1 MESYNYSQ
9 QNLAPPSRIA
19 RNLQCK
25 SMPPWRSLLSL
36 ILLLMALMMP
46 HQAWAGD
53 KFSDYAGHVSHHPTL
68 DEPWIEIDLWFYDT
82 YGAHAFFLHDETESG
97 HKGPALYINGNY
109 ICSPDWELAWPGSK
123 KDGNEDDLSDQT
135 KNNGWWGDT
144 YTNSVNGVNYTV
156 RFWNPHKDGSKYW
169 VTMVI
174 YLDKICHDGTQIIEL
189 KGKWKINDQTTNE
202 TQSGAWVTNFISGFF
217 TDSPTYTRS
226 YGSCKVT
233 NTSLNSNYGPTTVT
247 LTTNKSYF
255 NNNYGWGYK
264 YYDPKS
270 INNSVYQ
277 EYEKGAT
284 NFDNLTITYD
294 EPTEAKNHQL
304 TIYTQKA
311 ITVTPANRPSTI
323 VYGWRADNVGDF
335 LKPTITGTT
344 TNMWDK
350 EIKLTW
356 RASGQYSDGTWS
368 IYRYEGKSTSGKL
381 VAENLKT
388 GDTEYSEY
396 SDEVPKYDSL
406 YRYEVYFVPT
416 KADKLI
422 ERLKDTVSVKV
433 DRDFNI
439 NIKEVVSG
447 KNSITVKWNC
457 PQFKGNENYSFKVLR
472 AESKNGEEVDNWT
485 EVASVSVTKKDQTE
499 YEYIDS
505 RNLEI
510 CPTYLYKVQTTMLE
524 NKTFESTNI
533 GEGRLTGTSQ
543 VTKVT
548 CTKGDYNGLVKLSW
562 EADQVSSDITRY
574 EVQRRVKGTETWAVI
589 YKTSGTATSYYY
601 EDQTALPGQY
611 YDYKVVSITTCD
623 GSDTRLAKTDEGFSR
638 STGIVSGRI
647 TYDTG
652 TAVAGA
658 RVALMRGDSGEQQS
672 GQFYSLRVSGT
683 GDGVFLDNEGKKFNN
698 IITNRDYSVQMMVRP
713 DDKQSGSKPTI
724 FDLGGKLSLWLGS
737 IDAAK
742 RFPLYI
748 QVDSTAV
755 DTKLYLQAN
764 EFTSVTL
771 AVGRSGYAVITTID
785 KNDSVAT
792 CSLADRCPVNV
803 KFADNDTTGLCIG
816 GSYVSAKDSAF
827 SGYIDEM
834 RMFSGKALT
843 EKEILSNYNHTLC
856 GTEDN
861 LVAYWPVDEGI
872 DGQTTAYDYSKTSG
886 VNNNHHGRLGAGTKP
901 TSAILPTS
909 NQLGLFALT
918 DTQGNFVV
926 RGVPFSGDGTNYM
939 VVPTLG
945 IHEFSPTYSTR
956 YVSASSLV
964 HSGVDFNDV
973 SSFPVSGYVYYDGT
987 DYPVEGCTFY
997 VDGTICNRDGELIQ
1011 TNDSGKF
1018 TISVPIGLHYIQVK
1032 KDGHV
1037 FASSGRY
1044 PEDRGFGDKTL
1055 FDREIKNMTFLDQ
1068 TLVNFSGRVVGGSIE
1083 GDKPIGF
1090 GQSVNN
1096 IGVTEIVLSPT
1107 NTKYRMNVVKS
1118 EDETIFSYNTNKAT
1132 VPIASATTAIASRSW
1147 RGAGQDACKNL
1158 YIRTDSL
1165 TGEFSA
1171 MIPPLMYKV
1180 EKLKVVANDLVVGD
1194 ATTLD
1199 ATNTLMEYTDSLVDS
1214 IGVKSEYKYNCSLKQ
1229 TYHSTPS
1236 FSVTQDDLSGG
1247 AFGISSYEIEDAN
1260 GKLTINDIYKK
1271 DTVGNDTIVTYKY
1284 GGAIFEREKD
1294 YTFNLYGYEEYVNND
1309 VKNQPVVSRVPLDGS
1324 VVTINNALSSTQK
1337 VYIEGNTAGANPG
1350 SLVELESNQL
1360 TLDSNGKAKYT
1371 WKAGLPNITP
1381 PYSRTI
1387 SINYDINERTYD
1399 WSGNGM
1405 SGIILGSLPTGNNF
1419 VTSGPDMVDM
1429 ILRDPPGSKSFTEWT
1444 KGSVTSKYTSSGDVC
1459 TSESELLTSTQLGAS
1474 METVQGVVGFGLL
1487 NKVESK
1493 NALDIGV
1500 HQSIDHENANTW
1512 SSTIT
1517 ATRTISTSSEP
1528 EYVGANGDV
1537 FIGTSTNLIFGKA
1550 RDINFR
1556 RQGTSD
1562 TVALELKDIITTGL
1576 KFKTMFSYTQHYVE
1590 NVLLPNLRT
1599 MRNSLLQT
1607 VSSIKDYSNTSNK
1620 PVYLTTL
1627 SPDDP
1632 RFGSNNNDYD
1642 VWGND
1647 TTSARSLSGP
1657 SYTVVLPPDSSYSD
1671 SVQWCNMQI
1680 RNWKKQLALN
1690 EKEKVE
1696 ANKSRDKYIDQNYSF
1711 DSGSTICNSTKN
1723 EESNG
1728 STYDLTITGAAVLG
1742 ISLGS
1747 AINHVGV
1754 EWSFETK
1761 TGGGTHDVSKESE
1774 TDLKSFSYTL
1784 AEDSYTDALT
1794 VDVYKYGNY
1803 SPIFR
1808 TLGGQT
1814 SGPYEGEVKTKYYQP
1829 GTTIMEATMQVEVP
1843 QIAVDVPT
1851 VTNVPTGSAASY
1863 TLRLT
1868 NASEI
1873 DTDIYYK
1880 LLMIDESNP
1889 NGAKITIDGSI
1900 LTDNRI
1906 IKIPAGETVTKSLQL
1921 WQTNNS
1927 ILNYDKIG
1935 IVLASQSQ
1943 YDPTRTWQQIADT
1956 VYISAQFVP
1965 SSSAVAMKLD
1975 RTTLNSQT
1983 GDNLNISFSQFDRNY
1998 HNLKAFRIQYRKQ
2011 GETGWTLV
2019 HEYVLDENDVTQNNE
2034 LLPTDATVSYK
2045 LPMHNY
2051 SDGDYTFRVLSVS
2064 TYGNDEV
2071 YNTSEEI
2078 ALVKDMARPQPLG
2091 TPSPTD
2097 GILSA
2102 GDDIS
2107 IEFNENFL
2115 RGELTKNANFLVTG
2129 VLNGAEVSHSTALG
2143 MTGAANT
2150 AATAADINLAGK
2162 SFSIDTWVNV
2172 EGAGTLLS
2180 HGKGQQKFVVSVDD
2194 ANKLNVKIGSNTY
2207 TSKDAIPMG
2216 LWSYLTISYTASAEG
2231 NTLAAAVA
2239 EGANTTQLFK
2249 GETVVAYEGNGPIV
2263 IGQNVAGAMHE
2274 LTLWDEAYDMTGA
2287 LLNKSKTKNPATRH
2301 LIGYW
2306 KMDEGEGTTITDYAR
2321 NRHMSMA
2328 NESWYINNEN
2338 KAVELDGTS
2347 HLDIPTGDVSPLDA
2361 DNCAIELWMRAD
2373 KQQGESQLLQ
2383 AGKVQLW
2390 MTDAGMLQLTS
2401 GDNTYDASSA
2411 SVQDNA
2417 WHHVALNILRD
2428 GNAAV
2433 YVDGART
2440 MATNAA
2446 NIGLTASDKLIV
2458 GARRTLNENGQ
2469 YDYDRQMVGFVDEIR
2484 LWNAT
2489 LSADMLKSRSKL
2501 RLTGKEQ
2508 GLVAYYPFE
2517 KKGLDNNQ
2525 VVTTGSDDD
2534 AVRTDHK
2541 AVCGNALTFTDEAP
2555 ALREKKTETNVDYS
2569 FTASDNKIVIT
2580 INETPAKINA
2590 CTLNFTVR
2598 DLSDTNGNLSL
2609 PVCWSAYIDNNAL
2622 AWNESSL
2629 KTSTKVGES
2638 HTFEASFANKGGT
2651 QQMWTISGLPSW
2663 LKASAEYG
2671 TVDPLATETISFE
2684 VTETT
2689 PVGKYEE
2696 TIYLTDNDG
2705 ITTPF
2710 TLQLIVEGD
2719 KPAWAVDKR
2728 KYENTMSV
2736 IGTLSILGTPSYDS
2750 DDIVGAFIGD
2760 ECRGVAQPV
2769 YNSRYD
2775 NCFVLIDLYG
2785 DSKDADKAV
2794 TFKVYDASTG
2804 IMHPITTT
2812 SEEVTFKANVLVGKY
2827 SNPLL
2832 IDAADKM
2839 EQTLALGTG
2848 WNWASLYVKTDNM
2861 DVETVLSNV
2870 SDATKIVKSQNSF
2883 AGCDEGTWY
2892 GKTFD
2897 LDNKSM
2903 YKIKMAKDKELNV
2916 IGKYGSKADRTITV
2930 TPGWNWIAY
2939 NNPQTASVADAL
2951 AGMNPQDGD
2960 MIKGQSG
2967 FAIYDGYEWAGSLTA
2982 LVPGQGYMLKS
2993 ESSET
2998 RTFNYPAS
3006 TLTTLTSVQAA
3017 PSKRFTTL
3025 SDDELVFSPIDYHKY
3040 PNNMTITAC
3049 VTLEGE
3055 IQQGVEVGV
3064 FVGDECRTSEITG
3077 DDGYAFFTVPGDGKC
3092 ELNFKMAKGDQTW
3105 TSEVIIDFIEDS
3117 ICGSYR
3123 NPLELIFGRTSDMIS
3138 SIDDIN
3144 AEDNSGQWLDLNGI
3158 MLDGKPNVPG
3168 VYLLRTTEDNTGRTV
3183 TRKVVVK

>member
-9 QNLAPPSRIA
+9 DSAPPPRVA

-36 ILLLMALMMP
+36 TLLLMALMVP

-53 KFSDYAGHVSHHPTL
+53 NFNDNAGHVSHHPTL
-68 DEPWIEIDLWFYDT
+68 AEPWIEIDLWFYDT
-82 YGAHAFFLHDETESG
+82 NGADAFFLHDETESG
-97 HKGPALYINGNY
+97 HKGPALYINNNY
-109 ICSPDWELAWPGSK
+109 ICSPDDELAWPGSG
-123 KDGNEDDLSDQT
+123 DGNESDLSNSIKITSD
-135 KNNGWWGDT
+135 GWWKGS
-144 YTNSVNGVNYTV
+144 YTKKDSVNDVNYIV
-156 RFWNPHKDGSKYW
+156 CFKNPHVDGGKYW

-174 YLDKICHDGTQIIEL
+174 YLDKICHDGTQIIKL
-189 KGKWKINDQTTNE
+189 KGKWKISGQTTNE
-202 TQSGAWVTNFISGFF
+202 TQSGAWVTNFILGFF
-217 TDSPTYTRS
+217 TDTPAYTRS

-233 NTSLNSNYGPTTVT
+233 NTSLNPSYGPTTVT
-247 LTTNKSYF
+247 MTTNKSYF

-277 EYEKGAT
+277 EYEKGT
-284 NFDNLTITYD
+284 KNFDNLTITYD

-311 ITVTPANRPSTI
+311 ITVTPKGYPTTI

-344 TNMWDK
+344 TDMWDRK
-350 EIKLTW
+350 IKLTW
-356 RASGQYSDGTWS
+356 SASGQYKDGTWS
-368 IYRYEGKSTSGKL
+368 IYRYEGNSTSGKL
-381 VAENLKT
+381 VAQNLKT
-388 GDTEYSEY
+388 EATEY

-433 DRDFNI
+433 VRNFNI
-439 NIKEVVSG
+439 NIKDVVSG

-457 PQFKGNENYSFKVLR
+457 PQFKGDENYSFKVLR
-472 AESKNGEEVDNWT
+472 AESKNGEEGDNWK
-485 EVASVSVTKKDQTE
+485 EVASVSVTKKDKTE

-505 RNLEI
+505 RDLEI
-510 CPTYLYKVQTTMLE
+510 CPTYLYKVQTTMLN

-562 EADQVSSDITRY
+562 EAEQVSSDITRY
-574 EVQRRVKGTETWAVI
+574 EVQRRVMGTDTWAVI

-601 EDQTALPGQY
+601 EDQTALPGLY
-611 YDYKVVSITTCD
+611 YEYKVVSITTCD
-623 GSDTRLAKTDEGFSR
+623 SSDTRLAKTDEGFSR

-683 GDGVFLDNEGKKFNN
+683 GDGVFFDNEGKKFNN
-698 IITNRDYSVQMMVRP
+698 IITNRAYSVQMMVRP
-713 DDKQSGSKPTI
+713 DDEQPGCKPTI
-724 FDLGGKLSLWLGS
+724 FDLGSKLSLWLGA
-737 IDAAK
+737 IDTTK

-748 QVDSTAV
+748 QVDGDSVATG
-755 DTKLYLQAN
+755 LYLQAN

-771 AVGRSGYAVITTID
+771 AVDRSGYAVVTTID
-785 KNDSVAT
+785 KNDSLT
-792 CSLADRCPVNV
+792 SCSLAERLPVNV

-827 SGYIDEM
+827 AGYIDEM

-843 EKEILSNYNHTLC
+843 EKEILNNYNHTLC

-872 DGQTTAYDYSKTSG
+872 TGQTTAYDYSKTSG
-886 VNNNHHGRLGAGTKP
+886 VSNNHHGRLGAGTKP
-901 TSAILPTS
+901 TSLVLPTS

-973 SSFPVSGYVYYDGT
+973 SSFPVSGYVYYEGT
-987 DYPVEGCTFY
+987 DYPVEGCSFY
-997 VDGTICNRDGELIQ
+997 VDGTICSRDGELIQ

-1018 TISVPIGLHYIQVK
+1018 TISVPIGQHYIQVK

-1037 FASSGRY
+1037 FAQSGRY
-1044 PEDRGFGDKTL
+1044 PEDPEGGGKKTL
-1055 FDREIKNMTFLDQ
+1055 FDREIKNMTFFDQ
-1068 TLVNFSGRVVGGSIE
+1068 TLVNFSGHVVGGSIE

-1096 IGVTEIVLSPT
+1096 IGVTEIVLTPT

-1118 EDETIFSYNTNKAT
+1118 EDETTFSYDTNEDT
-1132 VPIASATTAIASRSW
+1132 VRIASATTAIASRSW
-1147 RGAGQDACKNL
+1147 RGAGQLDCKKL
-1158 YIRTDSL
+1158 FIRTDSL

-1180 EKLKVVANDLVVGD
+1180 EELKVVANGLVVGD

-1199 ATNTLMEYTDSLVDS
+1199 ATNTLMEYTDSLVDNNE
-1214 IGVKSEYKYNCSLKQ
+1214 VKSEYKYNCSLKQ

-1236 FSVTQDDLSGG
+1236 FSVTQDSLTNG
-1247 AFGISSYEIEDAN
+1247 AFGISSYKIEDAN
-1260 GKLTINDIYKK
+1260 GKLTIDDIYQV
-1271 DTVGNDTIVTYKY
+1271 DSVGNDFKVTYKY
-1284 GGAIFEREKD
+1284 GGAIFEREED

-1337 VYIEGNTAGANPG
+1337 VYINDSTGATPG
-1350 SLVELESNQL
+1350 SVAELESNQL
-1360 TLDSNGKAKYT
+1360 ELDSLGKAKYT
-1371 WKAGLPNITP
+1371 WTAGLPNITP

-1387 SINYDINERTYD
+1387 SMTYDVNGRTYD

-1405 SGIILGSLPTGNNF
+1405 TGIILGSLPTGNNF
-1419 VTSGPDMVDM
+1419 VTSGPDMVNM
-1429 ILRDPPGSKSFTEWT
+1429 ILRDPPGSKSFAEWT
-1444 KGSVTSKYTSSGDVC
+1444 EGSAKTEMTFFRGSFVGEWEISGTAHFGAQLTVVNGPVCVLTKTVTFDDV
-1459 TSESELLTSTQLGAS
+1459 TA
-1474 METVQGVVGFGLL
+1474 GFHAEL
-1487 NKVESK
+1487 NKGKSHTYTYTLT
-1493 NALDIGV
+1493 N
-1500 HQSIDHENANTW
+1500 
-1512 SSTIT
+1512 
-1517 ATRTISTSSEP
+1517 TRTISTSAEP

-1537 FIGTSTNLIFGKA
+1537 FIGTSTNIIYGNA

-1556 RQGTSD
+1556 RQGTGN
-1562 TVALELKDIITTGL
+1562 TVALEVKDIITTGL
-1576 KFKTMFSYTQHYVE
+1576 KFNTMFNYTQHYVE

-1599 MRNSLLQT
+1599 MRNSVLQT
-1607 VSSIKDYSNTSNK
+1607 VSSTEGYVNKSDK

-1627 SPDDP
+1627 SPTDAG
-1632 RFGSNNNDYD
+1632 FGSSNHDKD
-1642 VWGND
+1642 VWQD
-1647 TTSARSLSGP
+1647 KATAEVSITGP
-1657 SYTVVLPPDSSYSD
+1657 SYTMIPGTTACNDTVE
-1671 SVQWCNMQI
+1671 WFNMQI
-1680 RNWKKQLALN
+1680 RNWESLLALN
-1690 EKEKVE
+1690 EEEKVE
-1696 ANKSRDKYIDQNYSF
+1696 ANKSRDKHLDQNYSF
-1711 DSGSTICNSTKN
+1711 DSGSSISNSTKEEKNN
-1723 EESNG
+1723 ESTHEWKFTGYFFANNTKGFKVNG
-1728 STYDLTITGAAVLG
+1728 I
-1742 ISLGS
+1742 
-1747 AINHVGV
+1747 GV
-1754 EWSFETK
+1754 EASAHLHN
-1761 TGGGTHDVSKESE
+1761 GGSKQVSS
-1774 TDLKSFSYTL
+1774 TSGSDSIKSFSYTL

-1794 VDVYKYGNY
+1794 VDVYKYGDF

-1851 VTNVPTGSAASY
+1851 VTNVPSGSAANY

-1873 DTDIYYK
+1873 DSDIYYK
-1880 LLMIDESNP
+1880 LLTIDESNP

-1900 LTDNRI
+1900 LTENRI

-1983 GDNLNISFSQFDRNY
+1983 GDNLNISFSQFDRDY

-2045 LPMHNY
+2045 LPMHDY

-2115 RGELTKNANFLVTG
+2115 KGELTKEANFLVTG

-2143 MTGAANT
+2143 MTGAAAT

-2194 ANKLNVKIGSNTY
+2194 AGKLNVKIGSNTY
-2207 TSKDAIPMG
+2207 TSEDAIPMG
-2216 LWSYLTISYTASAEG
+2216 LWSYLTISYTAAADG
-2231 NTLAAAVA
+2231 NTLVAAVA
-2239 EGANTTQLFK
+2239 EGSNTTQLFK

-2274 LTLWDEAYDMTGA
+2274 LTLWDEAHDMTGA

-2347 HLDIPTGDVSPLDA
+2347 HLAIPTGDVSPLEA

-2411 SVQDNA
+2411 SLQDNA

-2440 MATNAA
+2440 MATNAD

-2458 GARRTLNENGQ
+2458 GARRTVNENGQ
-2469 YDYDRQMVGFVDEIR
+2469 YDYDRQMVGCVDEIR

-2517 KKGLDNNQ
+2517 KKVLDNSQ
-2525 VVTTGSDDD
+2525 VVAIGSDDD

-2541 AVCGNALTFTDEAP
+2541 AVYGNALTFTDEAP

-2629 KTSTKVGES
+2629 KTSTKVGQS

-2710 TLQLIVEGD
+2710 TLQLTVEGD
-2719 KPAWAVDKR
+2719 KPAWVVDKS

-2736 IGTLSILGTPSYDS
+2736 IGTLSILGSPSYDS

-2785 DSKDADKAV
+2785 SGKDADKAV

-2804 IMHPITTT
+2804 IMHPVTTT

-2827 SNPLL
+2827 SDPLL

-2861 DVETVLSNV
+2861 DVETVLYNV
-2870 SDATKIVKSQNSF
+2870 SDAAMIVKSQNSF

-2892 GKTFD
+2892 GKKKIFM

-2939 NNPQTASVADAL
+2939 NSAQATSVADAL

-2967 FAIYDGYEWAGSLTA
+2967 FAIYDGYEWAGSLTM

-3006 TLTTLTSVQAA
+3006 TLTTLSSVQAA
-3017 PSKRFTTL
+3017 PSKRFASL
-3025 SDDELVFSPIDYHKY
+3025 SNGERVFSPIDYHLY

-3049 VTLEGE
+3049 VTLDGE

-3064 FVGDECRTSEITG
+3064 FVGDECRSSEITG

-3092 ELNFKMAKGDQTW
+3092 KLNFKMAKGDQTW
-3105 TSEVIIDFIEDS
+3105 TSEVTIDFIEDS

-3123 NPLELIFGRTSDMIS
+3123 NPLALTFGETIT

-3144 AEDNSGQWLDLNGI
+3144 AEDISGQWLNLNGI
-3158 MLDGKPNVPG
+3158 LLNGKPNVPG
-3168 VYLLRTTEDNTGRTV
+3168 VYLLRTTDANTGRTV

>member
-53 KFSDYAGHVSHHPTL
+53 KFSVNAGYIIHQPILS
-68 DEPWIEIDLWFYDT
+68 EPWIEIKLWFYDRN
-82 YGAHAFFLHDETESG
+82 GKDAFFLHDETESKN
-97 HKGPALYINGNY
+97 KGPALYVNGNY
-109 ICSPDWELAWPGSK
+109 ICSPDWELAWPGSE

-135 KNNGWWGDT
+135 KNNSWWGGEP
-144 YTNSVNGVNYTV
+144 YTKSVNDVNYTV
-156 RFWNPHKDGSKYW
+156 RFWNPTRYGDKYW

-174 YLDKICHDGTQIIEL
+174 YMDKMCYNTKQEVKL
-189 KGKWKINDQTTNE
+189 KGKWRINGQSDEWQSYTWTTE
-202 TQSGAWVTNFISGFF
+202 AISGFF
-217 TDSPTYTRS
+217 TDTPTYTRS
-226 YGSCKVT
+226 YSSCKVS
-233 NTSLNSNYGPTTVT
+233 NTSLNSSYGPTNVFM
-247 LTTNKSYF
+247 TTDSTYYC
-255 NNNYGWGYK
+255 NNNSGRKYFDPSIITNSGYK
-264 YYDPKS
+264 
-270 INNSVYQ
+270 
-277 EYEKGAT
+277 EYKKGT
-284 NFDNLTITYD
+284 SNFNGQTITYD

-323 VYGWRADNVGDF
+323 VYGWRANDVGDF
-335 LKPTITGTT
+335 LKPTITGTF
-344 TNMWDK
+344 TNMWEK
-350 EIKLTW
+350 KIKLTW

-368 IYRYEGKSTSGKL
+368 IYRYEGKSTSGTL
-381 VAENLKT
+381 VRKEQSKKS
-388 GDTEYSEY
+388 TEYSE
-396 SDEVPKYDSL
+396 EVPKYDSL

-457 PQFKGNENYSFKVLR
+457 PQFQGEENYSFKVLR
-472 AESKNGEEVDNWT
+472 AESKNGEEGDKWT

-505 RNLEI
+505 HNLEI
-510 CPTYLYKVQTTMLE
+510 CPTYIYKVQTTMLD

-562 EADQVSSDITRY
+562 EADQVSSDITHY

-589 YKTSGTATSYYY
+589 YKTSGTATTYYY

-698 IITNRDYSVQMMVRP
+698 IITNRDYSVQMLVRP
-713 DDKQSGSKPTI
+713 DDKQPGSKPTI

-742 RFPLYI
+742 RFPLHI
-748 QVDSTAV
+748 QVNTTAMA
-755 DTKLYLQAN
+755 TGLYLQAN

-771 AVGRSGYAVITTID
+771 AVGRSGNAVITTID

-792 CSLADRCPVNV
+792 CSLADQCPVNV

-997 VDGTICNRDGELIQ
+997 VDGTICSRDGELIQ

-1018 TISVPIGLHYIQVK
+1018 TISVPIGQHYIQVK

-1158 YIRTDSL
+1158 YIHTDSL

-1851 VTNVPTGSAASY
+1851 VTNVPTGSAANY

-2045 LPMHNY
+2045 LPMHDY

-2194 ANKLNVKIGSNTY
+2194 ANKLNVKIGSDTY
-2207 TSKDAIPMG
+2207 TSKEAIPMG
-2216 LWSYLTISYTASAEG
+2216 LWSYLTISYTASADG

-2328 NESWYINNEN
+2328 NESWYVNNEN

-2541 AVCGNALTFTDEAP
+2541 AVYGNALTFTDEAP

-2629 KTSTKVGES
+2629 KTSTKVGER

-3138 SIDDIN
+3138 SIDEIN

-3168 VYLLRTTEDNTGRTV
+3168 VYLLRTTEANTGRTV